1 MQNTGPSSRRKVL
14 IAFALLYLVWGSTYL
29 AIAYA
34 VATIPPYLMAGVR
47 FVIAGTALYLWVRLR
62 GGPRPTPAQWR
73 NAAVL
78 GGLMLVLGIGTV
90 SWAEQRV
97 PSGLTALV
105 IATVPLW
112 LVVFHW
118 LSGGPRPGP
127 FRVLGIV
134 LGLAGV
140 GLLVQPGAH
149 GGVDPIG
156 AGVLCLATM
165 SWAIGSLYARKAD
178 LPESPL
184 LTTAMEMLAGGVMNT
199 AVGVAAGETA
209 HLHLAAISAPSL
221 FGLAYL
227 IVFGSIIGY
236 SAYTYLVSA
245 TTPARLGTYA
255 YVNPVIAILLGWL
268 VRGEPIGSRTLLAM
282 AIIIGAV
289 VLLTLSP
296 RSPAS
301 APRTN
306 TGPASG

>member
-1 MQNTGPSSRRKVL
+1 
-14 IAFALLYLVWGSTYL
+14 
-29 AIAYA
+29 
-34 VATIPPYLMAGVR
+34 VATIPPYLMVGVR
-47 FVIAGTALYLWVRLR
+47 FVIAGTGLYAWVRVR
-62 GGPRPTPAQWR
+62 GAPRPTAPQWR

-97 PSGLTALV
+97 PSGLTALIV
-105 IATVPLW
+105 ATVPLW

-127 FRVLGIV
+127 VGVLGIAV
-134 LGLAGV
+134 GFAGV

-149 GGVDPIG
+149 GGVDPVG
-156 AGVLCLATM
+156 AGVLCLSTI
-165 SWAIGSLYARKAD
+165 SWSIGTLYGRRAD

-184 LTTAMEMLAGGVMNT
+184 LTTGMEMLAGGVMNI

-209 HLHLAAISAPSL
+209 RLHLAAISAASL

-227 IVFGSIIGY
+227 IVFGSIIAY

-268 VRGEPIGSRTLLAM
+268 VRGEPIGPRTLLAM

-296 RSPAS
+296 QPVSES
-301 APRTN
+301 AHATR
-306 TGPASG
+306 